1 MRSRPEAHAIS
12 TAARAVVR
20 HYVDAID
27 AIATRS
33 SRDLDGR
40 SSCGQTLRRARSM
53 RSLPEVRA
61 ISTTARAVVRHY
73 GGAIDAVA
81 TRSSH
86 DLDGRSSCGQTL
98 RRRDRC
104 DRDPKLARS
113 RRPLELWSDITSA
126 RSMRSRTEAGAIST
140 AARAVVRHYV
150 AAIDAIATQHSRDL
164 DDRSTWAR
172 HLCIASEVG
181 TGTGNATIREE
192 RVENRRSQQRVNGY
206 QIGAMSA
213 AYGTS
218 GRMIHNVEP
227 CAARSHLLCKGRPNR
242 SWLAQCYR

>member
-73 GGAIDAVA
+73 GGAIDAIA
-81 TRSSH
+81 TRSSR
-86 DLDGRSSCGQTL
+86 DLDGRSSCDQTL

-104 DRDPKLARS
+104 DRDPKLTRSRRPLELWSDITSTRSMRSRPEARAISTAARAVVRHCVGRDRCDLYPKFARS
-113 RRPLELWSDITSA
+113 RRPLELWSDITAA
-126 RSMRSRTEAGAIST
+126 RSMRSLPEVRTIST

-150 AAIDAIATQHSRDL
+150 GAIDAIATRSSRDL
-164 DDRSTWAR
+164 DD
-172 HLCIASEVG
+172 
-181 TGTGNATIREE
+181 
-192 RVENRRSQQRVNGY
+192 
-206 QIGAMSA
+206 
-213 AYGTS
+213 
-218 GRMIHNVEP
+218 
-227 CAARSHLLCKGRPNR
+227 
-242 SWLAQCYR
+242 